1 MYLFCPCY
9 EFMIMVLVYPQT
21 SRSLDFTSW
30 SIGFSFF
37 LLEFLVCALKK
48 HLRSICTWF
57 GAWLLPYS
65 TPPSLTLHPLDK
77 RVWVMDVDF
86 QRPVEFKS
94 VNVPSCH
101 YIVQNKERPDH
112 YYEKNLRRRNLL
124 EKIWHILSILFN
136 TLFDPYVWRND
147 RYRICCT
154 AKRNASAY
162 PTELI
167 TTKPFF
173 QQAPARKVNISIFKH
188 QIIRKLLARETYSKH
203 HFAHLVLSEHLHAE

>member
-1 MYLFCPCY
+1 MSLICLCLSMFLICSLAAICCCCLLDMCFWPLIREENVQTDPSCRRIELFLSHDASLFTSMYLFCPCY

-94 VNVPSCH
+94 VNAPSCH
-101 YIVQNKERPDH
+101 
-112 YYEKNLRRRNLL
+112 
-124 EKIWHILSILFN
+124 
-136 TLFDPYVWRND
+136 
-147 RYRICCT
+147 
-154 AKRNASAY
+154 
-162 PTELI
+162 
-167 TTKPFF
+167 
-173 QQAPARKVNISIFKH
+173 
-188 QIIRKLLARETYSKH
+188 
-203 HFAHLVLSEHLHAE
+203 